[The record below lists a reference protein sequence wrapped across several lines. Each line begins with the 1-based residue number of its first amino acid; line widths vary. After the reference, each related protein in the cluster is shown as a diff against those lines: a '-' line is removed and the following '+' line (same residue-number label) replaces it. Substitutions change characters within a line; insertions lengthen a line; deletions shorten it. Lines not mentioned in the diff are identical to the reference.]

1 MRILFLYI
9 FCILLTVTSSYAG
22 SCPMLWGKV
31 DNKIEEVTDK
41 DLKAKIK
48 NLRDLGKKA
57 HSDGNHSKSEKLLY
71 EALDLLNG

>member
-1 MRILFLYI
+1 
-9 FCILLTVTSSYAG
+9 
-22 SCPMLWGKV
+22 MLWGKV